1 MTPPELGFPIS
12 EYRQRLS
19 RAQRMMS
26 QAGME
31 ALLLTTD
38 PNIRY
43 FTGFL
48 TRFWE
53 SPTRPWFLVVPV
65 EGDPVAVIPTIGAH
79 LMSQS
84 WISDIRT
91 WRSPD
96 YDDDG
101 VSILSETLAELTNP
115 EAKIGTPSGIETHL
129 RLPLDSWHS
138 LLDRI
143 GEREVIGDS
152 DIIRRL
158 RMVKSPLE
166 VEKIRAACNIAGRAF
181 DRVSE
186 IAEAGVPL
194 DQVFRRF
201 QMLCLEEGADWVA
214 YLAGGAGPGGYGD
227 VISPATA
234 RPLTDGD
241 VLMLDIGLVHDGYFC
256 DFDRNFA
263 IGEVT
268 ARADAGYA
276 SLLEA
281 TQAAFAQARPG
292 STAADLFRAM
302 DSVLTG
308 GTGGSEAGRY
318 GHGLGMQLTEWPS
331 IIPSD
336 KTVLQP
342 GMVLTL
348 EPGIELRPGQIL
360 VHEEDIVITGDGAEF
375 LSPLA
380 PKRLPRL
387 RAKA

>member
-1 MTPPELGFPIS
+1 MTPPELGFPIA
-12 EYRQRLS
+12 EYQQRLS

-26 QAGME
+26 QAGLE

-101 VSILSETLAELTNP
+101 VSILSETLAELTNAD
-115 EAKIGTPSGIETHL
+115 AKIGTPSGIETHL

-143 GEREVIGDS
+143 GDREVAGDS
-152 DIIRRL
+152 DIMRRL

-194 DQVFRRF
+194 EQVFRRF
-201 QMLCLEEGADWVA
+201 QMLCLDEGADWVA
-214 YLAGGAGPGGYGD
+214 YLAGGAGPDGYGD

-234 RPLTDGD
+234 RPLDEGD

-263 IGEVT
+263 IGKVT
-268 ARADAGYA
+268 TKADAGYA

-292 STAADLFRAM
+292 STAADLFHAM
-302 DSVLTG
+302 DLVLTG

-360 VHEEDIVITGDGAEF
+360 VHEEDIAITGDGAEF

-387 RAKA
+387 RAKT

>member
-1 MTPPELGFPIS
+1 MTLPELGFPIS

-26 QAGME
+26 QAGLE

-65 EGDPVAVIPTIGAH
+65 EGDPVAVIPPIRAH

-96 YDDDG
+96 YEDDG
-101 VSILSETLAELTNP
+101 VTILSDTLAELTDSN
-115 EAKIGTPSGIETHL
+115 AKIGTPSGIETHL

-138 LLDRI
+138 LLNRI

-152 DIIRRL
+152 DILRRL

-234 RPLTDGD
+234 RPLADGD

-268 ARADAGYA
+268 AKADAGYA

-387 RAKA
+387 RAKT